1 MTMNK
6 PDEIKSLVLYAD
18 DDIDDLIFVREAFS
32 REANSIQLKTF
43 ACAQDLLQFIHDQKS
58 GDPLPCLIILD
69 INMPR
74 MTGKDALRLIR
85 NIERYNQVPVVLFST
100 SSMPNDRFF
109 AECHNASFFTKPLN
123 ERQMDVIVKKFLDH
137 CNDRVRK

>member
-1 MTMNK
+1 MIMKK

-18 DDIDDLIFVREAFS
+18 DDIDDLNFAREAFL
-32 REANSIQLKTF
+32 RHTNRIELKTF
-43 ACAQDLLQFIHDQKS
+43 SCAQDLLQFIHDQKG

-74 MTGKDALRLIR
+74 TDGKDALRLIR
-85 NIERYNQVPVVLFST
+85 TIERYNEVPVVLFST
-100 SSMPNDRFF
+100 STMPNDRFF
-109 AECHNASFFTKPLN
+109 ADCHNAAFFTKPLN

-137 CNDRVRK
+137 CNDGVKK